1 MKCNK
6 CHEEMKLKEIEVGK
20 DSAGNPIY
28 NLYAFCYH
36 CKTKVNIDKL
46 KKAAKERKE
55 AEQLAD
61 AKSAFLCVNRCV
73 GFFFHNRTCV
83 YKLFALHFVS
93 YSERTGCPER
103 ILQLNVLVGK
113 N

>member
-61 AKSAFLCVNRCV
+61 AKREASD
-73 GFFFHNRTCV
+73 FFFGEDAFSDFGADFFFGRSEEV
-83 YKLFALHFVS
+83 DEDAREIALWEGIS
-93 YSERTGCPER
+93 
-103 ILQLNVLVGK
+103 
-113 N
+113 